1 MADEMKFS
9 EVNAR
14 VHAARVHQ
22 KMPLLIKCLMYMSR
36 LMKLKG

>member
-9 EVNAR
+9 G
-14 VHAARVHQ
+14 VHATRVHQ
-22 KMPLLIKCLMYMSR
+22 KMPLGLLIKCLMYMSR